1 MTIPSYA
8 LNTTQFDATLIQV
21 LEGFILTGY
30 MSAAQSPLGRYRYR
44 CGMVDAAF
52 WAFVGSGAL
61 IVGAFLGFWLNV
73 SKRTLGLIMGFGAG
87 TLLSAVSF
95 DLVFEAFKEAEGLP
109 IVIGL
114 LAGAFAFWG
123 GDILIERMQTG
134 DEADGDEGE
143 LGSIEEPGSGLQL
156 ALGATL
162 DGVPESVAIGLTLL
176 GGNPVSIA
184 FVIAVFLSNVPEGM
198 AASVELAR
206 TGYSKARIL
215 AIWGGVVVLCVVA
228 AAVGYV
234 ALGTS
239 PPSTI
244 ALIQSFAAGSILA
257 MLAIT
262 MMPQAFTK
270 GGRAVGIVTVIG
282 FILAAGLS
290 AH

>member
-1 MTIPSYA
+1 M
-8 LNTTQFDATLIQV
+8 
-21 LEGFILTGY
+21 LT
-30 MSAAQSPLGRYRYR
+30 
-44 CGMVDAAF
+44 AAF
-52 WAFVGSGAL
+52 WALIGSGAL
-61 IVGAFLGFWLNV
+61 VVGALLGFWLGV
-73 SKRTLGLIMGFGAG
+73 SRRTLGLIMGFGAG

-95 DLVFEAFKEAEGLP
+95 DLVFEAFKESEGLP

-134 DEADGDEGE
+134 KGSTPESGDQDPEG
-143 LGSIEEPGSGLQL
+143 EPGSGLQL

-176 GGNPVSIA
+176 GGNPVSLA

-215 AIWGGVVVLCVVA
+215 GIWGAVVVLCVVA

-234 ALGTS
+234 ALGDS

-262 MMPQAFTK
+262 MMPQAFSK
-270 GGRAVGIVTVIG
+270 GGRAVGIVTVVG

>member
-1 MTIPSYA
+1 M
-8 LNTTQFDATLIQV
+8 
-21 LEGFILTGY
+21 
-30 MSAAQSPLGRYRYR
+30 AA
-44 CGMVDAAF
+44 AAF
-52 WAFVGSGAL
+52 WAFIGSGAL
-61 IVGAFLGFWLNV
+61 IVGALLGFWLKV

-87 TLLSAVSF
+87 TLVSAVAF
-95 DLVFEAFKEAEGLP
+95 DLVAEAFHEAPGLP

-123 GDILIERMQTG
+123 GDLALEHYSKKKRAKAGEPG
-134 DEADGDEGE
+134 DEEP
-143 LGSIEEPGSGLQL
+143 IEEEGSGLQL

-176 GGNPVSIA
+176 GGGGVSVA
-184 FVIAVFLSNVPEGM
+184 VVVAVFLSNVPEGM

-206 TGYSKARIL
+206 TGYSKARIM
-215 AIWGGVVVLCVVA
+215 AIWIGVVILCVVA

-234 ALGTS
+234 VLGDS
-239 PPSTI
+239 PPKTV

-262 MMPQAFTK
+262 MMPQAFAK
-270 GGRAVGIVTVIG
+270 GGRAVGLFTVLG

-290 AH
+290 AQ